1 MNSAIKIGD
10 RTISLNSPPFVIAEM
25 SGNHNR
31 SLDRGLELIE
41 AAAYA
46 GAHSVKL
53 QTYTA
58 DTMTIDATG
67 DGFTVADPASPW
79 HGRSLYDLYEEAHT
93 PWEWHEPLI
102 NRCRELDL
110 LPISTPFDE
119 TAVEFLEQFDLPAYK
134 VASFENTDLTL
145 IRRIAST
152 GKPMIISAGMATIV
166 ELGRTVQEAR
176 SAGCN
181 KLILLKCTSSYP
193 ADPVSSNLVTIPH
206 MRELFHSEVGVSDH
220 TLGIGA
226 AIASVALGATMIE
239 KHFTLSRADGGVD
252 SHFSLE
258 PDEMASLVTES
269 ECAWKSL
276 GQVTYEPTEQEETSL
291 VFRRSLYFVR
301 DLEEGETITTQH
313 IRRIRP
319 GHGIAPR
326 YEDMIIGRKVIT
338 AVTRGSPVSWDLL
351 R

>member
-1 MNSAIKIGD
+1 
-10 RTISLNSPPFVIAEM
+10 
-25 SGNHNR
+25 
-31 SLDRGLELIE
+31 
-41 AAAYA
+41 
-46 GAHSVKL
+46 
-53 QTYTA
+53 
-58 DTMTIDATG
+58 
-67 DGFTVADPASPW
+67 
-79 HGRSLYDLYEEAHT
+79 
-93 PWEWHEPLI
+93 
-102 NRCRELDL
+102 
-110 LPISTPFDE
+110 
-119 TAVEFLEQFDLPAYK
+119 
-134 VASFENTDLTL
+134 
-145 IRRIAST
+145 
-152 GKPMIISAGMATIV
+152 
-166 ELGRTVQEAR
+166 
-176 SAGCN
+176 
-181 KLILLKCTSSYP
+181 
-193 ADPVSSNLVTIPH
+193 
-206 MRELFHSEVGVSDH
+206 
-220 TLGIGA
+220 
-226 AIASVALGATMIE
+226 MIE